1 MRWESLAK
9 REAKLTMPSDEF
21 SQARLLLRLEAQQ
34 QRLSLSLGRR
44 LDLALN
50 RAQTLSEAP
59 AGDLERRS
67 PSAES
72 DDAGPRDM
80 RGLMY
85 QAGNETVADF
95 FSWRLRILIENLER
109 EVDAASLGST
119 SSGSVTESMEERD
132 KRLIEYRRQG
142 LAPREIL
149 LIDPA
154 QGGIAAVVKAYK
166 RIDKP
171 EEE

>member
-1 MRWESLAK
+1 MSNQ
-9 REAKLTMPSDEF
+9 SG
-21 SQARLLLRLEAQQ
+21 QARLLLRLEAQQ
-34 QRLSLSLGRR
+34 QRMGMSLGRR
-44 LDLALN
+44 LDLALT

-72 DDAGPRDM
+72 DGAGPRDM
-80 RGLMY
+80 RGLLY

-95 FSWRLRILIENLER
+95 FSWRVRVLIENLER
-109 EVDAASLGST
+109 EVDAATTGST
-119 SSGSVTESMEERD
+119 SSGSVTESTEERD
-132 KRLIEYRRQG
+132 ARLIEYRRQG

-154 QGGIAAVVKAYK
+154 QGGIAAVVKAYQ

>member
-1 MRWESLAK
+1 
-9 REAKLTMPSDEF
+9 
-21 SQARLLLRLEAQQ
+21 
-34 QRLSLSLGRR
+34 
-44 LDLALN
+44 
-50 RAQTLSEAP
+50 
-59 AGDLERRS
+59 
-67 PSAES
+67 
-72 DDAGPRDM
+72 
-80 RGLMY
+80 
-85 QAGNETVADF
+85 
-95 FSWRLRILIENLER
+95 
-109 EVDAASLGST
+109 
-119 SSGSVTESMEERD
+119 MEERD